1 MNKGNPRFAFSKGYN
16 RIPAGDQLAFR
27 SEVIER
33 LGLNNRTSFY
43 VRMRG
48 ELVPKVTEVEVIE
61 ELMLKYGVKKSE
73 IWGIA

>member
-1 MNKGNPRFAFSKGYN
+1 MANGNPRFAFSRGYN

-27 SEVIER
+27 KELIER
-33 LGLNNRTSFY
+33 LGYNNVTSFY

-48 ELVPKVTEVEVIE
+48 EKVPLVTDVEIIE

>member
-1 MNKGNPRFAFSKGYN
+1 MANGNPRFAFSRGYK

-27 SEVIER
+27 KELLER
-33 LGLNNRTSFY
+33 LGYNNITSFY
-43 VRMRG
+43 VMMG
-48 ELVPKVTEVEVIE
+48 GKKVPKVTEVDVIE